1 MSQLSQT
8 AHYTRK
14 FIKFSL
20 IALAAII
27 VLVPATRAFRSYWE
41 ERHPQPPPPPNLAL
55 GKIPPLDFG
64 SENYQKD
71 HLSFS
76 LQTIDGNLPNLGTQ
90 ARVYF
95 IPILG
100 PKFFDEDKTRET
112 AAALGFSRELGKIS
126 STRFAFS
133 NTETGATL
141 KIDTINNNFEINYP
155 WENKP
160 FFVNSQGPGQ
170 AQALRVVQ
178 NLLGKAKMWPEDID
192 PQKTTYLFLKY
203 DSKTQQLTQ
212 TVSLSESQLLK
223 INLRR
228 ADLDDRP
235 IMPPNP
241 NEANISFIV
250 TSSSGHQQFI
260 FGKYLRYPI
269 NYDRFGTYPIKSSVT
284 AWEELN
290 SGQGFIAR
298 LGNND
303 QDKSITIR
311 NIYLAYFDPE
321 VPQSFLQPIFVF
333 EGLNDFLAY
342 LPALDP
348 SVVSQENQAN

>member
-8 AHYTRK
+8 AHYARK

-20 IALAAII
+20 IMVVAII
-27 VLVPATRAFRSYWE
+27 VLVPIVRAFRSYWE

-64 SENYQKD
+64 SEKYPIKD
-71 HLSFS
+71 FSFQ
-76 LQTIDGNLPNLGTQ
+76 LQTVDGNLPNLGTQ
-90 ARVYF
+90 GRVYF

-100 PKFFDEDKTRET
+100 PKFFDEDKTRKT
-112 AAALGFSRELGKIS
+112 AAALGFTTELGKIS

-133 NTETGATL
+133 NPETGASL
-141 KIDTINNNFEINYP
+141 KIDTINNNFEISYP
-155 WENKP
+155 WQNNP
-160 FFVNSQGPGQ
+160 FFTNSPGPNQ
-170 AQALRVVQ
+170 AQALRAVQ
-178 NLLGKAKMWPEDID
+178 NILGRAKMWPDDID
-192 PQKTTYLFLKY
+192 SQKTTYLFLKY
-203 DSKTQQLTQ
+203 DSKTQQLVQ
-212 TVSLSESQLLK
+212 AASLSESQLLK

-235 IMPPNP
+235 VLPPNP

-250 TSSSGHQQFI
+250 TSLSGNRQFI
-260 FGKYLRYPI
+260 FGKYLRYSV

-290 SGQGFIAR
+290 SGQGFIAQ

-303 QDKSITIR
+303 KNKPITIR

-321 VPQSFLQPIFVF
+321 TPQGFLQPIFVF
-333 EGLNDFLAY
+333 EGLNNFLAY

-348 SVVSQENQAN
+348 SVVSQESQSN